1 MYRPSS
7 RTLPV
12 KVPDLEV
19 VAADAAVDDPEEVGA
34 AAELP
39 IAISESSAEVL
50 EVVLVEDMA
59 ELLPLHTAVD
69 SADLPQLLLMAA
81 ELRLMAGV
89 VAMAAEAMATRP
101 AVEDN
106 LGGRFATRR
115 RIFVPFPVHFRLRHH
130 A

>member
-1 MYRPSS
+1 MYQLSL

-12 KVPDLEV
+12 KVLDLEE
-19 VAADAAVDDPEEVGA
+19 VAVDAAVDDLEEVGA
-34 AAELP
+34 VVEQP
-39 IAISESSAEVL
+39 IAISESSAVVL

-59 ELLPLHTAVD
+59 EPLPLHTAVD
-69 SADLPQLLLMAA
+69 SAALLQLLLMAA
-81 ELRLMAGV
+81 ELLLMAGL
-89 VAMAAEAMATRP
+89 VAMAVEAMATRP